1 MIIKKVLSRIIPRLK
16 CIRGQVAVFYALM
29 IPIFLFAGGA
39 GLDLG
44 WYYLNVS
51 RLQNAA
57 DASVI
62 VGARTLAAD
71 TTNFKDYA
79 YSTLVEKFPA
89 SNQDYT
95 KDITAG
101 NQAAADYALKNLSSD
116 TNSATGKSGNT
127 YTIKDSYTRG
137 DNTIRI
143 TPALYKD
150 AKENYYYV
158 VHMEEDI
165 HHFFLGFLDDMNAGV
180 VSVAKLSYNFIS
192 RPPGVI
198 AEGGVPDGKSLLA
211 AMYNTEDVSVMRNW
225 EWQDYY
231 KDKNAAYKQAIG
243 RTAQDTEVNIY
254 SGKWNEYQDKG
265 GVHYKK
271 GDKYRTETANVYS
284 GSSSQ
289 GSSTGKVA
297 SHSEA
302 EVDSL
307 NLDFKAE
314 IQFKKTWSSQ
324 HWEDF
329 DILYSDPDAVNYVNG
344 ANKESANLRIHST
357 FNFATPY
364 KKRTSDKYDTQKN
377 PEDVLY
383 VRIESEPIWEL
394 AFKKGHTH
402 YSSVRQIIININ
414 ESNMDKQYRPL
425 MFFYAGAEKIDND
438 SDVRESQPIILNL
451 NADARVIFF
460 CPNTPI
466 IINGNGHKM
475 QGFVVAKEFRRLK
488 TTKDYTSYLDENN
501 NTVYEDSKNNK
512 YYLKEDAYGTN
523 DLIID
528 EYGNVQSE
536 LLDDDAIRDPE
547 YVTLLR
553 EHNSDYRE
561 QLSSSKD
568 SDKYLLNLLYG
579 TSSGTTSVYS
589 DCFEMPVRADV
600 VRDWEQE
607 KVYKLEAFNLK
618 RLNSSDEVYYVEDE
632 NMNYSSYYDSFGL
645 KDDSPELNAASS
657 EYNEASSVS
666 KISKD
671 LRRKIYAYLDGKIF
685 NPNAPSD
692 SPYSLKYTDTNKKSV
707 DMFFTTIRAGW
718 ID

>member
-1 MIIKKVLSRIIPRLK
+1 MFIKKVLSRIIPRVK
-16 CIRGQVAVFYALM
+16 CICGQVVVFYALM
-29 IPIFLFAGGA
+29 VPIFLFAGGA

-101 NQAAADYALKNLSSD
+101 NQAAADYALKNLSSSND
-116 TNSATGKSGNT
+116 FVQWKSGNT

-143 TPALYKD
+143 NSSLYKD
-150 AKENYYYV
+150 TKENYYYV

-165 HHFFLGFLDDMNAGV
+165 RHFFLGFLDDMNAGV

-192 RPPGVI
+192 RPSGVI
-198 AEGGVPDGKSLLA
+198 AEGGVPSGKNLLA
-211 AMYNTEDVSVMRNW
+211 AMYNTEDVSVTRNW
-225 EWQDYY
+225 EWQQQYQ
-231 KDKNAAYKQAIG
+231 KNNKAYQEAIG
-243 RTAQDTEVNIY
+243 RDDVNIY

-265 GVHYKK
+265 GVHYKE
-271 GDKYRTETANVYS
+271 GDKYRTEDIAVFAGSPNQGNSSNNVATHDES
-284 GSSSQ
+284 
-289 GSSTGKVA
+289 K
-297 SHSEA
+297 
-302 EVDSL
+302 VDSL

-314 IQFKKTWSSQ
+314 IQFKKTWSTQ

-357 FNFATPY
+357 FSFETPY
-364 KKRTSDKYDTQKN
+364 KKRTSGYDPQKN

-394 AFKKGHTH
+394 AFKKSHTH

-414 ESNMDKQYRPL
+414 QSNMDKQYRPL

-438 SDVRESQPIILNL
+438 SNVRESQPIILNL

-466 IINGNGHKM
+466 VINGNGHKM

-488 TTKDYTSYLDENN
+488 TAKDYNVSYLENN
-501 NTVYEDSKNNK
+501 NMVYEDNKGNK
-512 YYLKEDAYGTN
+512 YYIKEDAHGN

-528 EYGNVQSE
+528 EYGNVQTKE
-536 LLDDDAIRDPE
+536 LDDNAIRDPE

-579 TSSGTTSVYS
+579 TSSGTTSNYYN
-589 DCFEMPVRADV
+589 CFEMPVRGDLV
-600 VRDWEQE
+600 KDWEQE

-618 RLNSSDEVYYVEDE
+618 HLKSSDEVYYVDE
-632 NMNYSSYYDSFGL
+632 GNINYSSYYDSFGL
-645 KDDSPELNAASS
+645 KDDSPELN
-657 EYNEASSVS
+657 EASSVL
-666 KISKD
+666 KTSKD
-671 LRRKIYAYLDGKIF
+671 LRRKVYAYLDGKKF